1 MVDPSPPAAV
11 LDLARAGL
19 VRRAKARRLMGVLLI
34 ALTIIGAPLAVVLGL
49 SAPPGAIRGLVV
61 GLGLL
66 PAAVGALLVVAAH
79 RDARAIVVLEP
90 DRCVR
95 ALVVR
100 WARPPDGCNVAVF
113 AGSAE
118 RSGPPRAVFRLPVVA
133 GSYEGEA
140 WVCGADADPPAACV
154 AVGDGGELIGAGRLV
169 NPDVGQARWQR
180 FAGRSAAGS

>member
-1 MVDPSPPAAV
+1 MDPSSPAAV

-19 VRRAKARRLMGVLLI
+19 VRRARVWRLVGVLLV
-34 ALTIIGAPLAVVLGL
+34 ALTVITAPLAVVLGQ
-49 SAPPGAIRGLVV
+49 STPPGVLRGLVE
-61 GLGLL
+61 GLGLVL
-66 PAAVGALLVVAAH
+66 LAAVGAVLLVAAH
-79 RDARAIVVLEP
+79 RAARAVVVLEP

-95 ALVVR
+95 AFVVR

-140 WVCGADADPPAACV
+140 
-154 AVGDGGELIGAGRLV
+154 
-169 NPDVGQARWQR
+169 
-180 FAGRSAAGS
+180 

>member
-1 MVDPSPPAAV
+1 MDPSSPAAV
-11 LDLARAGL
+11 LGLARARL
-19 VRRAKARRLMGVLLI
+19 VRQARVRRLVGFLLV
-34 ALTIIGAPLAVVLGL
+34 ALTVITAPLAVVLGRG
-49 SAPPGAIRGLVV
+49 APSGVLRGLVV
-61 GLGLL
+61 GLGLV
-66 PAAVGALLVVAAH
+66 PAAVGAVLLVAAH
-79 RDARAIVVLEP
+79 RDARAVVALEP

-95 ALVVR
+95 AFVVR

-169 NPDVGQARWQR
+169 DPDVGRARWQR
-180 FAGRSAAGS
+180 FAGCGSVGS